1 MLASSL
7 RSVARRAAVSRATVA
22 APLRVMSTAPA
33 RGAIGKADLEMLN
46 APLAETD
53 PDLWDIMEHE
63 KRRQKTS
70 LVLIP
75 SENFTSKAVL
85 DALGSVMSN
94 KYSEGYPAARYYGGN
109 EFIDMAEDLCRNRA
123 LSAFR
128 ADPAKWGVNVQ
139 TLSGSPANF
148 AVFSAVCKP
157 HDRIM
162 GLDLPH
168 GGHLSHGFQT
178 DTKKVSMVSVY
189 FETMPY
195 RLNEATGYID
205 YDALEASATLFRPK
219 VIIAGTSAYA
229 RHIDYARMRQ
239 ICDKVGAYMLADM
252 AHISGLVAAGV
263 VRR

>member
-1 MLASSL
+1 MLSAM
-7 RSVARRAAVSRATVA
+7 RGVALRRAVRPAMA
-22 APLRVMSTAPA
+22 APLVRMSTMPSRAA
-33 RGAIGKADLEMLN
+33 GSADIAMLN
-46 APLAETD
+46 ASLEDTD
-53 PDLWDIMEHE
+53 PELFDVMEKE
-63 KRRQKTS
+63 KRRQLTS

-94 KYSEGYPAARYYGGN
+94 KYSEGYPNARYYGGN
-109 EFIDMAEDLCRNRA
+109 EFIDMAEDMCRDRA
-123 LSAFR
+123 LSAFK

-139 TLSGSPANF
+139 TLSGSPANMC
-148 AVFSAVCKP
+148 VFSAVCKP

-178 DTKKVSMVSVY
+178 PTKKISMVSVY

-205 YDALEASATLFRPK
+205 YDALEQSATLFRPK
-219 VIIAGTSAYA
+219 VHQPPASPRPAPPPSLQPA
-229 RHIDYARMRQ
+229 QH
-239 ICDKVGAYMLADM
+239 
-252 AHISGLVAAGV
+252 
-263 VRR
+263 